1 MIAHAPYRMSG
12 TAHEH
17 LKVLVDD
24 CQNVACGENQVLFAL
39 VLDLGAAVAGEHDN
53 VAFLDVYGDAV
64 ALLIHAARA
73 NGDNACF
80 LRLFLRSFGDDQTGC
95 GGLLSLLDLDND
107 AVFQG
112 LNSHNRFL
120 RVVDLRSMR
129 DSGAVAR
136 PMTVSSAT
144 STLVSPVLSVKKSAP
159 LPGCFT
165 ARRTLSKKLGG
176 AGVPAGFR
184 QAYLGRARGMPPR
197 KMRSMPTSPFTPAT
211 ELPFS
216 AEALAAADEL
226 YPLDSDTLS
235 AVTSLR
241 SRGFSPE
248 ESAQIIS
255 LAQARTRARAKF
267 GERARVL
274 MLTQEATEQA
284 TRPVIAHYRAQR
296 LRPVAGTVADLG
308 CGIASDSAVYAA
320 DRGAVVA
327 VELDPLTASFA
338 AKNLEFCPQARV
350 YSGDVTDYVHGELLD
365 ASGEPVGI
373 VWMDPARRE
382 LRGAKKAQT
391 ERLFDPEA
399 FSPPFSFVLNLART
413 GVPMGVKLGP
423 GFPHEGIPS
432 PADIASEANPTP
444 RVEAEWIQSEGSLA
458 ELVLW
463 FNALAQV
470 GVARTATSVR
480 ELPTEEADLGESSN
494 EGSAEAN
501 ALLPPYEA
509 VSFRSAFTAEEA
521 EQSVEVPVSL
531 PQPGEYLLEPAPA
544 IVRSHLV
551 AEFAQNIGA
560 HLLDEHLAY
569 LCSAE
574 PVEHPLVAC
583 YEVLEE
589 IPLQEKQLKRW
600 VREQGFTALTI
611 KKRGVDIVPEQLR
624 ARLLGSAGSKP
635 SKKKQ
640 KKNANS
646 SSDDQEP
653 TYRPAT
659 LVFTRIGSGRDSRRV
674 GWHVRPL

>member
-1 MIAHAPYRMSG
+1 MPI
-12 TAHEH
+12 
-17 LKVLVDD
+17 
-24 CQNVACGENQVLFAL
+24 
-39 VLDLGAAVAGEHDN
+39 
-53 VAFLDVYGDAV
+53 
-64 ALLIHAARA
+64 
-73 NGDNACF
+73 
-80 LRLFLRSFGDDQTGC
+80 
-95 GGLLSLLDLDND
+95 
-107 AVFQG
+107 
-112 LNSHNRFL
+112 
-120 RVVDLRSMR
+120 
-129 DSGAVAR
+129 
-136 PMTVSSAT
+136 
-144 STLVSPVLSVKKSAP
+144 
-159 LPGCFT
+159 
-165 ARRTLSKKLGG
+165 
-176 AGVPAGFR
+176 PA
-184 QAYLGRARGMPPR
+184 
-197 KMRSMPTSPFTPAT
+197 SPFTPAAK
-211 ELPFS
+211 LPFS

-226 YPLDSDTLS
+226 YPLGSDTLS

-267 GERARVL
+267 GERARTL
-274 MLTQEATEQA
+274 MLTQEAAEQA

-320 DRGAVVA
+320 ERGAAVA

-365 ASGEPVGI
+365 TAGEPVGI

-432 PADIASEANPTP
+432 PEDIASEANPNP

-463 FNALAQV
+463 FNTLAQE

-480 ELPTEEADLGESSN
+480 ENPVRKVSAEETDCN
-494 EGSAEAN
+494 EGSAGTS

-509 VSFRSAFTAEEA
+509 VSFRSPLRAEEA
-521 EQSVEVPVSL
+521 EQSVDVPVSL

-551 AEFAQNIGA
+551 SEFAESIGA

-574 PVEHPLVAC
+574 PVEHPLVAS

-646 SSDDQEP
+646 SSGAQEGAQESS
-653 TYRPAT
+653 YRPAT
-659 LVFTRIGSGRDSRRV
+659 LVFTRIGSGRDSRRI

>member
-1 MIAHAPYRMSG
+1 MPIPAP
-12 TAHEH
+12 
-17 LKVLVDD
+17 
-24 CQNVACGENQVLFAL
+24 
-39 VLDLGAAVAGEHDN
+39 
-53 VAFLDVYGDAV
+53 
-64 ALLIHAARA
+64 
-73 NGDNACF
+73 
-80 LRLFLRSFGDDQTGC
+80 
-95 GGLLSLLDLDND
+95 
-107 AVFQG
+107 
-112 LNSHNRFL
+112 
-120 RVVDLRSMR
+120 
-129 DSGAVAR
+129 
-136 PMTVSSAT
+136 
-144 STLVSPVLSVKKSAP
+144 
-159 LPGCFT
+159 
-165 ARRTLSKKLGG
+165 
-176 AGVPAGFR
+176 
-184 QAYLGRARGMPPR
+184 
-197 KMRSMPTSPFTPAT
+197 PFTPAAT
-211 ELPFS
+211 LPFS

-226 YPLDSDTLS
+226 YPLGSDTLS
-235 AVTSLR
+235 TVTSLR
-241 SRGFSPE
+241 SQGFSPE

-267 GERARVL
+267 GERARTL
-274 MLTQEATEQA
+274 MLTQEAAEQA

-350 YSGDVTDYVHGELLD
+350 YSGDVTGYVHGELLD
-365 ASGEPVGI
+365 AAGEPVGM

-382 LRGAKKAQT
+382 LRGAKKAHT

-432 PADIASEANPTP
+432 PEDIASEANPNP

-463 FNALAQV
+463 FNALAQE
-470 GVARTATSVR
+470 GVARTATSVH
-480 ELPTEEADLGESSN
+480 ELPMEETIPH
-494 EGSAEAN
+494 EGTAETG
-501 ALLPPYEA
+501 ALMPAYEA
-509 VSFRSAFTAEEA
+509 VSFRSPLTAEEA
-521 EQSVEVPVSL
+521 KQSVDVPASL
-531 PQPGEYLLEPAPA
+531 PQPGDYLLEPAPA
-544 IVRSHLV
+544 VVRSHLV
-551 AEFAQNIGA
+551 AEFAQSIGA

-569 LCSAE
+569 LYSAE
-574 PVEHPLVAC
+574 LVEHPLVAC

-635 SKKKQ
+635 FKRKKK
-640 KKNANS
+640 KNNIS
-646 SSDDQEP
+646 SSDTQAGAQESS
-653 TYRPAT
+653 YRPAT
-659 LVFTRIGSGRDSRRV
+659 LVFTRIGLGRDSRRV

>member
-1 MIAHAPYRMSG
+1 MPI
-12 TAHEH
+12 
-17 LKVLVDD
+17 
-24 CQNVACGENQVLFAL
+24 
-39 VLDLGAAVAGEHDN
+39 
-53 VAFLDVYGDAV
+53 
-64 ALLIHAARA
+64 
-73 NGDNACF
+73 
-80 LRLFLRSFGDDQTGC
+80 
-95 GGLLSLLDLDND
+95 
-107 AVFQG
+107 
-112 LNSHNRFL
+112 
-120 RVVDLRSMR
+120 
-129 DSGAVAR
+129 
-136 PMTVSSAT
+136 
-144 STLVSPVLSVKKSAP
+144 
-159 LPGCFT
+159 
-165 ARRTLSKKLGG
+165 
-176 AGVPAGFR
+176 PA
-184 QAYLGRARGMPPR
+184 
-197 KMRSMPTSPFTPAT
+197 SPFTPAAT
-211 ELPFS
+211 LPFS

-226 YPLDSDTLS
+226 YPLGSDTLS
-235 AVTSLR
+235 TVTSLR
-241 SRGFSPE
+241 SQGFSPE

-267 GERARVL
+267 GDRARTL
-274 MLTQEATEQA
+274 MLTQEAAEQA

-350 YSGDVTDYVHGELLD
+350 YSGDVTGYVHGELLD
-365 ASGEPVGI
+365 AAGEPVGM

-382 LRGAKKAQT
+382 LRGAKKAHT

-432 PADIASEANPTP
+432 PEDIASEANPNP

-463 FNALAQV
+463 FNALAQE
-470 GVARTATSVR
+470 GVARSATSVH
-480 ELPTEEADLGESSN
+480 ELPMEETIPH
-494 EGSAEAN
+494 EGTAETG
-501 ALLPPYEA
+501 ALLPAYEA
-509 VSFRSAFTAEEA
+509 VSFRSPLTAEEA
-521 EQSVEVPVSL
+521 KQSVDVPASL
-531 PQPGEYLLEPAPA
+531 PQPGDYLLEPAPA
-544 IVRSHLV
+544 VVRSHLV
-551 AEFAQNIGA
+551 AEFAQSIGA

-574 PVEHPLVAC
+574 LVEHPLVAC

-624 ARLLGSAGSKP
+624 ARLLGSTGSKP
-635 SKKKQ
+635 FKRKKK
-640 KKNANS
+640 KNNIS
-646 SSDDQEP
+646 SSDTQAGAQESS
-653 TYRPAT
+653 YRPAT
-659 LVFTRIGSGRDSRRV
+659 LVFTRIGLGRDSRRV

>member
-1 MIAHAPYRMSG
+1 MPI
-12 TAHEH
+12 
-17 LKVLVDD
+17 
-24 CQNVACGENQVLFAL
+24 
-39 VLDLGAAVAGEHDN
+39 
-53 VAFLDVYGDAV
+53 
-64 ALLIHAARA
+64 
-73 NGDNACF
+73 
-80 LRLFLRSFGDDQTGC
+80 
-95 GGLLSLLDLDND
+95 
-107 AVFQG
+107 
-112 LNSHNRFL
+112 
-120 RVVDLRSMR
+120 
-129 DSGAVAR
+129 
-136 PMTVSSAT
+136 
-144 STLVSPVLSVKKSAP
+144 
-159 LPGCFT
+159 
-165 ARRTLSKKLGG
+165 
-176 AGVPAGFR
+176 PA
-184 QAYLGRARGMPPR
+184 
-197 KMRSMPTSPFTPAT
+197 SPFTPAA

-226 YPLDSDTLS
+226 YPLGSDTLS

-267 GERARVL
+267 GERARTL
-274 MLTQEATEQA
+274 MLTQEAAEQA

-365 ASGEPVGI
+365 AAGEPVGI

-432 PADIASEANPTP
+432 PEDIASEVNPNP

-463 FNALAQV
+463 FNALAQE

-480 ELPTEEADLGESSN
+480 ETSVRELPADELPADELPAEEATPNECSTEDSSRAST
-494 EGSAEAN
+494 ETS

-509 VSFRSAFTAEEA
+509 VSFRSPLTAEEA
-521 EQSVEVPVSL
+521 QQSVDVPVSL
-531 PQPGEYLLEPAPA
+531 PQPGDYLLEPAPA

-551 AEFAQNIGA
+551 SEFAQSIGA

-589 IPLQEKQLKRW
+589 IPMQEKQLKRW

-646 SSDDQEP
+646 SFDAQESS
-653 TYRPAT
+653 YRPAT

>member
-1 MIAHAPYRMSG
+1 MPHTPNASPG
-12 TAHEH
+12 
-17 LKVLVDD
+17 
-24 CQNVACGENQVLFAL
+24 AL
-39 VLDLGAAVAGEHDN
+39 PAGE
-53 VAFLDVYGDAV
+53 
-64 ALLIHAARA
+64 
-73 NGDNACF
+73 
-80 LRLFLRSFGDDQTGC
+80 SPFG
-95 GGLLSLLDLDND
+95 
-107 AVFQG
+107 F
-112 LNSHNRFL
+112 
-120 RVVDLRSMR
+120 
-129 DSGAVAR
+129 
-136 PMTVSSAT
+136 
-144 STLVSPVLSVKKSAP
+144 SPAPP
-159 LPGCFT
+159 LP
-165 ARRTLSKKLGG
+165 LNDN
-176 AGVPAGFR
+176 
-184 QAYLGRARGMPPR
+184 
-197 KMRSMPTSPFTPAT
+197 
-211 ELPFS
+211 
-216 AEALAAADEL
+216 ALAAADEL
-226 YPLDSDTLS
+226 YPLGSDTLG

-248 ESAQIIS
+248 DSSAIIS
-255 LAQARTRARAKF
+255 LVQARTRARAKF
-267 GERARVL
+267 GERARTL
-274 MLTQEATEQA
+274 MLTQEASEQA
-284 TRPVIAHYRAQR
+284 TRPVIAHYRADR
-296 LRPVAGTVADLG
+296 LARVPGLVADLG

-320 DRGAVVA
+320 ERGAVVA

-365 ASGEPVGI
+365 ATGEPVGI

-413 GVPMGVKLGP
+413 GMPMGVKLGP

-432 PADIASEANPTP
+432 PEDIASEANPAP

-463 FNALAQV
+463 FNALAQE

-480 ELPTEEADLGESSN
+480 ELPADTASPATEATGEVAD
-494 EGSAEAN
+494 
-501 ALLPPYEA
+501 LLPPYEA
-509 VSFRSAFTAEEA
+509 VSFRSALTAAEA
-521 EQSVEVPVSL
+521 ERSVEVPVSL

-551 AEFAQNIGA
+551 AEFAQSIGA
-560 HLLDEHLAY
+560 QLLDEHLAY
-569 LCSAE
+569 LRSAE
-574 PVEHPLVAC
+574 PVEHPLVTC

-635 SKKKQ
+635 AKKKQ

-646 SSDDQEP
+646 SAGAQESS
-653 TYRPAT
+653 YRPAT
-659 LVFTRIGSGRDSRRV
+659 LVFTRIGTGRDSRRV

>member
-1 MIAHAPYRMSG
+1 MPI
-12 TAHEH
+12 
-17 LKVLVDD
+17 
-24 CQNVACGENQVLFAL
+24 
-39 VLDLGAAVAGEHDN
+39 
-53 VAFLDVYGDAV
+53 
-64 ALLIHAARA
+64 
-73 NGDNACF
+73 
-80 LRLFLRSFGDDQTGC
+80 
-95 GGLLSLLDLDND
+95 
-107 AVFQG
+107 
-112 LNSHNRFL
+112 
-120 RVVDLRSMR
+120 
-129 DSGAVAR
+129 
-136 PMTVSSAT
+136 
-144 STLVSPVLSVKKSAP
+144 
-159 LPGCFT
+159 
-165 ARRTLSKKLGG
+165 
-176 AGVPAGFR
+176 PA
-184 QAYLGRARGMPPR
+184 
-197 KMRSMPTSPFTPAT
+197 SPFTPAAK
-211 ELPFS
+211 LPFS

-226 YPLDSDTLS
+226 YPLGSDTLS

-267 GERARVL
+267 GEHARTL
-274 MLTQEATEQA
+274 MLTQEAAEQA

-296 LRPVAGTVADLG
+296 LRPVVGTVADLG

-320 DRGAVVA
+320 ERGAVVA

-365 ASGEPVGI
+365 AAGEPVGI

-432 PADIASEANPTP
+432 PEDIASEANPAP

-463 FNALAQV
+463 FNALAQE

-480 ELPTEEADLGESSN
+480 ELPAEEATPN
-494 EGSAEAN
+494 EGSTKTG

-509 VSFRSAFTAEEA
+509 VSFRSPLTAEDA
-521 EQSVEVPVSL
+521 QQSVEVPAAL

-551 AEFAQNIGA
+551 AEFAQSIGA

-574 PVEHPLVAC
+574 PVEHPLVAY

-589 IPLQEKQLKRW
+589 VPLQEKQLKRW

-624 ARLLGSAGSKP
+624 ARLLGSAGSKL

-646 SSDDQEP
+646 SSDAQESS
-653 TYRPAT
+653 YRPAT

>member
-1 MIAHAPYRMSG
+1 MPI
-12 TAHEH
+12 
-17 LKVLVDD
+17 
-24 CQNVACGENQVLFAL
+24 
-39 VLDLGAAVAGEHDN
+39 
-53 VAFLDVYGDAV
+53 
-64 ALLIHAARA
+64 
-73 NGDNACF
+73 
-80 LRLFLRSFGDDQTGC
+80 
-95 GGLLSLLDLDND
+95 
-107 AVFQG
+107 
-112 LNSHNRFL
+112 
-120 RVVDLRSMR
+120 
-129 DSGAVAR
+129 
-136 PMTVSSAT
+136 
-144 STLVSPVLSVKKSAP
+144 
-159 LPGCFT
+159 
-165 ARRTLSKKLGG
+165 
-176 AGVPAGFR
+176 PA
-184 QAYLGRARGMPPR
+184 
-197 KMRSMPTSPFTPAT
+197 SPFTPAAK
-211 ELPFS
+211 LPFS

-226 YPLDSDTLS
+226 YPLGSDTLS

-267 GERARVL
+267 GERARTL
-274 MLTQEATEQA
+274 MLTQEAAEQA

-296 LRPVAGTVADLG
+296 LRPIAGTVADLG

-320 DRGAVVA
+320 ERGAVVA

-350 YSGDVTDYVHGELLD
+350 YSEDVTDYVHGELLD
-365 ASGEPVGI
+365 AAGEPVGI

-382 LRGAKKAQT
+382 LRGTKKAQT

-423 GFPHEGIPS
+423 GFPHEGV
-432 PADIASEANPTP
+432 PAPEDIASEANPNP

-463 FNALAQV
+463 FNSLAQE

-480 ELPTEEADLGESSN
+480 EVSAEETDCNEGPA
-494 EGSAEAN
+494 EGSAETS

-509 VSFRSAFTAEEA
+509 VSFRSPLTAEEA
-521 EQSVEVPVSL
+521 EQSVDVPVSL
-531 PQPGEYLLEPAPA
+531 PQPGDYLLEPAPA

-551 AEFAQNIGA
+551 AEFAQSIGA
-560 HLLDEHLAY
+560 FLLDEHLAY

-646 SSDDQEP
+646 SSSTQEGAQEP
-653 TYRPAT
+653 SYRPAT

>member
-1 MIAHAPYRMSG
+1 MPI
-12 TAHEH
+12 
-17 LKVLVDD
+17 
-24 CQNVACGENQVLFAL
+24 
-39 VLDLGAAVAGEHDN
+39 
-53 VAFLDVYGDAV
+53 
-64 ALLIHAARA
+64 
-73 NGDNACF
+73 
-80 LRLFLRSFGDDQTGC
+80 
-95 GGLLSLLDLDND
+95 
-107 AVFQG
+107 
-112 LNSHNRFL
+112 
-120 RVVDLRSMR
+120 
-129 DSGAVAR
+129 
-136 PMTVSSAT
+136 
-144 STLVSPVLSVKKSAP
+144 
-159 LPGCFT
+159 
-165 ARRTLSKKLGG
+165 
-176 AGVPAGFR
+176 PA
-184 QAYLGRARGMPPR
+184 
-197 KMRSMPTSPFTPAT
+197 SPFTPAAT
-211 ELPFS
+211 LPFS

-226 YPLDSDTLS
+226 YPLGSDTLS
-235 AVTSLR
+235 TVTSLR
-241 SRGFSPE
+241 SQGFSPE

-267 GERARVL
+267 GERARTL
-274 MLTQEATEQA
+274 MLTQEAAEQA

-350 YSGDVTDYVHGELLD
+350 YSGDVTGYVHGELLD
-365 ASGEPVGI
+365 AAGEPVGM

-432 PADIASEANPTP
+432 PEDIASEANPNP
-444 RVEAEWIQSEGSLA
+444 CVEAEWIQSEGSLA

-463 FNALAQV
+463 FNALAQE
-470 GVARTATSVR
+470 GVARTATSVH
-480 ELPTEEADLGESSN
+480 ELPMEETIPH
-494 EGSAEAN
+494 EGTAETG
-501 ALLPPYEA
+501 ALMPAYEA
-509 VSFRSAFTAEEA
+509 VSFRSPLTAEEA
-521 EQSVEVPVSL
+521 KQSVDVPASL
-531 PQPGEYLLEPAPA
+531 PQPGDYLLEPAPA
-544 IVRSHLV
+544 VVRSHLV
-551 AEFAQNIGA
+551 AEFAQSIGA

-569 LCSAE
+569 LYSAE
-574 PVEHPLVAC
+574 LVEHPLVAC

-635 SKKKQ
+635 FKRKKK
-640 KKNANS
+640 KNNIS
-646 SSDDQEP
+646 SSDAQAGAQESS
-653 TYRPAT
+653 YRPAT
-659 LVFTRIGSGRDSRRV
+659 LVFTRIGLGRDSRRV

>member
-1 MIAHAPYRMSG
+1 MPI
-12 TAHEH
+12 
-17 LKVLVDD
+17 
-24 CQNVACGENQVLFAL
+24 
-39 VLDLGAAVAGEHDN
+39 
-53 VAFLDVYGDAV
+53 
-64 ALLIHAARA
+64 
-73 NGDNACF
+73 
-80 LRLFLRSFGDDQTGC
+80 
-95 GGLLSLLDLDND
+95 
-107 AVFQG
+107 
-112 LNSHNRFL
+112 
-120 RVVDLRSMR
+120 
-129 DSGAVAR
+129 
-136 PMTVSSAT
+136 
-144 STLVSPVLSVKKSAP
+144 
-159 LPGCFT
+159 
-165 ARRTLSKKLGG
+165 
-176 AGVPAGFR
+176 PA
-184 QAYLGRARGMPPR
+184 
-197 KMRSMPTSPFTPAT
+197 SPFTPAAK
-211 ELPFS
+211 LPFS

-226 YPLDSDTLS
+226 YPLNSDTLS
-235 AVTSLR
+235 AITSLR

-267 GERARVL
+267 GERAHTL
-274 MLTQEATEQA
+274 MLTQEAAEQA

-296 LRPVAGTVADLG
+296 LRPVTGTVADLG

-365 ASGEPVGI
+365 AAGEPVGI

-382 LRGAKKAQT
+382 LRGTKKAQT

-432 PADIASEANPTP
+432 PEDIASEANPNP

-463 FNALAQV
+463 FNALAQE

-480 ELPTEEADLGESSN
+480 ELPAEKADPN
-494 EGSAEAN
+494 EGPAETS

-509 VSFRSAFTAEEA
+509 VSFRSPLTAEEA
-521 EQSVEVPVSL
+521 EQSVDVPVSL

-551 AEFAQNIGA
+551 AEFAQSIGA
-560 HLLDEHLAY
+560 FLLDEHLAY

-646 SSDDQEP
+646 SSGAQEGVQESS
-653 TYRPAT
+653 YRPAT

>member
-1 MIAHAPYRMSG
+1 MPI
-12 TAHEH
+12 
-17 LKVLVDD
+17 
-24 CQNVACGENQVLFAL
+24 
-39 VLDLGAAVAGEHDN
+39 
-53 VAFLDVYGDAV
+53 
-64 ALLIHAARA
+64 
-73 NGDNACF
+73 
-80 LRLFLRSFGDDQTGC
+80 
-95 GGLLSLLDLDND
+95 
-107 AVFQG
+107 
-112 LNSHNRFL
+112 
-120 RVVDLRSMR
+120 
-129 DSGAVAR
+129 
-136 PMTVSSAT
+136 
-144 STLVSPVLSVKKSAP
+144 
-159 LPGCFT
+159 
-165 ARRTLSKKLGG
+165 
-176 AGVPAGFR
+176 PA
-184 QAYLGRARGMPPR
+184 
-197 KMRSMPTSPFTPAT
+197 SPFTPAA

-226 YPLDSDTLS
+226 YPLGSDTLS

-267 GERARVL
+267 GERARTL
-274 MLTQEATEQA
+274 MLTQEAAEQA

-320 DRGAVVA
+320 ERSAVVA

-432 PADIASEANPTP
+432 PEDIASDANPAP

-463 FNALAQV
+463 FNALAQE

-480 ELPTEEADLGESSN
+480 ETSMREV
-494 EGSAEAN
+494 SAEETDCNDCPAETS

-509 VSFRSAFTAEEA
+509 ASFRSPLTAEEA
-521 EQSVEVPVSL
+521 EQSVDVSVSL
-531 PQPGEYLLEPAPA
+531 PQPGDYLLEPAPA

-551 AEFAQNIGA
+551 AEFAESIGA
-560 HLLDEHLAY
+560 HLLDEYLAY

-574 PVEHPLVAC
+574 PVEHPLAAC

-600 VREQGFTALTI
+600 VRERGFTALTI

-624 ARLLGSAGSKP
+624 ARLLGSGGSKP

-646 SSDDQEP
+646 SSGAPEGTLEGAQESS
-653 TYRPAT
+653 YRPAT

>member
-1 MIAHAPYRMSG
+1 MPI
-12 TAHEH
+12 
-17 LKVLVDD
+17 
-24 CQNVACGENQVLFAL
+24 
-39 VLDLGAAVAGEHDN
+39 
-53 VAFLDVYGDAV
+53 
-64 ALLIHAARA
+64 
-73 NGDNACF
+73 
-80 LRLFLRSFGDDQTGC
+80 
-95 GGLLSLLDLDND
+95 
-107 AVFQG
+107 
-112 LNSHNRFL
+112 
-120 RVVDLRSMR
+120 
-129 DSGAVAR
+129 
-136 PMTVSSAT
+136 
-144 STLVSPVLSVKKSAP
+144 
-159 LPGCFT
+159 
-165 ARRTLSKKLGG
+165 
-176 AGVPAGFR
+176 PA
-184 QAYLGRARGMPPR
+184 
-197 KMRSMPTSPFTPAT
+197 SPFTPAAK
-211 ELPFS
+211 LPFS

-226 YPLDSDTLS
+226 YPLGSDTLS

-267 GERARVL
+267 GERARAL
-274 MLTQEATEQA
+274 MLTQEAAEQA

-365 ASGEPVGI
+365 NAGEPVGI

-432 PADIASEANPTP
+432 PEDIASEANPAP

-463 FNALAQV
+463 FNALAQE

-480 ELPTEEADLGESSN
+480 ELPAEDAPN
-494 EGSAEAN
+494 EGPSETS

-509 VSFRSAFTAEEA
+509 VSFRSSLTAEEA

-551 AEFAQNIGA
+551 AEFAQSIGA

-589 IPLQEKQLKRW
+589 ITLQEKQLKRW

-624 ARLLGSAGSKP
+624 ARLLGSAGSKSP
-635 SKKKQ
+635 KKKQ
-640 KKNANS
+640 KKNADS
-646 SSDDQEP
+646 SSGAQESS
-653 TYRPAT
+653 YRPAT
-659 LVFTRIGSGRDSRRV
+659 LVFTRIGSGRDSRRI

>member
-1 MIAHAPYRMSG
+1 MPHSPNASPGALPVEEYPFGFSPAP
-12 TAHEH
+12 
-17 LKVLVDD
+17 
-24 CQNVACGENQVLFAL
+24 
-39 VLDLGAAVAGEHDN
+39 
-53 VAFLDVYGDAV
+53 
-64 ALLIHAARA
+64 
-73 NGDNACF
+73 
-80 LRLFLRSFGDDQTGC
+80 
-95 GGLLSLLDLDND
+95 
-107 AVFQG
+107 
-112 LNSHNRFL
+112 
-120 RVVDLRSMR
+120 
-129 DSGAVAR
+129 
-136 PMTVSSAT
+136 
-144 STLVSPVLSVKKSAP
+144 P
-159 LPGCFT
+159 LP
-165 ARRTLSKKLGG
+165 LSDN
-176 AGVPAGFR
+176 
-184 QAYLGRARGMPPR
+184 
-197 KMRSMPTSPFTPAT
+197 
-211 ELPFS
+211 
-216 AEALAAADEL
+216 ALAAADEL
-226 YPLDSDTLS
+226 YPLGSDTLG

-248 ESAQIIS
+248 DSSAIIS

-267 GERARVL
+267 GERARTL
-274 MLTQEATEQA
+274 MLTQEASEQA
-284 TRPVIAHYRAQR
+284 TRPVIAHYRADR
-296 LRPVAGTVADLG
+296 LARVPGLVADLG
-308 CGIASDSAVYAA
+308 CGIGSDTAVYAA
-320 DRGAVVA
+320 ARGSVVA

-338 AKNLEFCPQARV
+338 AANLAFCPRARV
-350 YSGDVTDYVHGELLD
+350 YSGDVTAYNP
-365 ASGEPVGI
+365 ASGAGSEAPLTDGAGASPAI
-373 VWMDPARRE
+373 LWLDPARRE

-432 PADIASEANPTP
+432 PEDIASEANPNP

-463 FNALAQV
+463 FNTLAQE

-480 ELPTEEADLGESSN
+480 ELSAEEATPY
-494 EGSAEAN
+494 EGSAETS
-501 ALLPPYEA
+501 ALLPPYET
-509 VSFRSAFTAEEA
+509 VSFRSPLTAEEA
-521 EQSVEVPVSL
+521 LQSVEVPASL

-544 IVRSHLV
+544 IVRSHMV
-551 AEFAQNIGA
+551 AEFAQSIGA

-574 PVEHPLVAC
+574 PMEHPLVAC

-624 ARLLGSAGSKP
+624 ASLLGSSGSKA

-646 SSDDQEP
+646 SSGAQEG
-653 TYRPAT
+653 TQGSSYRPAT

>member
-1 MIAHAPYRMSG
+1 MPHTPNASPG
-12 TAHEH
+12 
-17 LKVLVDD
+17 
-24 CQNVACGENQVLFAL
+24 AL
-39 VLDLGAAVAGEHDN
+39 PTEEYPLG
-53 VAFLDVYGDAV
+53 FSP
-64 ALLIHAARA
+64 AL
-73 NGDNACF
+73 
-80 LRLFLRSFGDDQTGC
+80 
-95 GGLLSLLDLDND
+95 
-107 AVFQG
+107 
-112 LNSHNRFL
+112 
-120 RVVDLRSMR
+120 
-129 DSGAVAR
+129 
-136 PMTVSSAT
+136 
-144 STLVSPVLSVKKSAP
+144 P
-159 LPGCFT
+159 LP
-165 ARRTLSKKLGG
+165 LSDN
-176 AGVPAGFR
+176 
-184 QAYLGRARGMPPR
+184 
-197 KMRSMPTSPFTPAT
+197 
-211 ELPFS
+211 
-216 AEALAAADEL
+216 ALAAADEL
-226 YPLDSDTLS
+226 YPLGSDTLG

-255 LAQARTRARAKF
+255 LAQARTRARTKF
-267 GERARVL
+267 GERARTL
-274 MLTQEATEQA
+274 MLTQEASEQA
-284 TRPVIAHYRAQR
+284 TRPVIAHYRADR
-296 LRPVAGTVADLG
+296 LARVPGLVADLG
-308 CGIASDSAVYAA
+308 CGIGSDTAVYAA
-320 DRGAVVA
+320 ARGSAVA

-338 AKNLEFCPQARV
+338 AANLAFCPRARV
-350 YSGDVTDYVHGELLD
+350 YSGDVTAYGP
-365 ASGEPVGI
+365 ASGAGSEAPLTDGAGASPAI
-373 VWMDPARRE
+373 LWLDPARRE

-399 FSPPFSFVLNLART
+399 FSPPFSFVLGLART
-413 GVPMGVKLGP
+413 GMPMGVKLGP

-432 PADIASEANPTP
+432 PENIASEANPAP

-463 FNALAQV
+463 FNALAQE
-470 GVARTATSVR
+470 GVARTATSVHETSVR
-480 ELPTEEADLGESSN
+480 ELPAEEATPTG
-494 EGSAEAN
+494 GTAETN

-509 VSFRSAFTAEEA
+509 VSFRSSLTAEEA
-521 EQSVEVPVSL
+521 EQSVDVPASL

-551 AEFAQNIGA
+551 AEFAQSIGA

-646 SSDDQEP
+646 SSGAQESS
-653 TYRPAT
+653 YRPAT
-659 LVFTRIGSGRDSRRV
+659 LVFTRIGSGRDSRRI

>member
-1 MIAHAPYRMSG
+1 MPI
-12 TAHEH
+12 
-17 LKVLVDD
+17 
-24 CQNVACGENQVLFAL
+24 
-39 VLDLGAAVAGEHDN
+39 
-53 VAFLDVYGDAV
+53 
-64 ALLIHAARA
+64 
-73 NGDNACF
+73 
-80 LRLFLRSFGDDQTGC
+80 
-95 GGLLSLLDLDND
+95 
-107 AVFQG
+107 
-112 LNSHNRFL
+112 
-120 RVVDLRSMR
+120 
-129 DSGAVAR
+129 
-136 PMTVSSAT
+136 
-144 STLVSPVLSVKKSAP
+144 
-159 LPGCFT
+159 
-165 ARRTLSKKLGG
+165 
-176 AGVPAGFR
+176 PA
-184 QAYLGRARGMPPR
+184 
-197 KMRSMPTSPFTPAT
+197 SPFTPAA

-216 AEALAAADEL
+216 PEALAAADEL
-226 YPLDSDTLS
+226 YPLGSDTLS

-267 GERARVL
+267 GERARTL
-274 MLTQEATEQA
+274 MLTQEAAEQA

-320 DRGAVVA
+320 ERGTVVA

-365 ASGEPVGI
+365 ATGEPVGI

-432 PADIASEANPTP
+432 PEDIASEANPNP
-444 RVEAEWIQSEGSLA
+444 RIEAEWIQSEGSLA

-463 FNALAQV
+463 FNALAQE
-470 GVARTATSVR
+470 GMARTATSVR
-480 ELPTEEADLGESSN
+480 ELPAEEATPN
-494 EGSAEAN
+494 EGTAETS

-509 VSFRSAFTAEEA
+509 VSFRSPLTAEEA
-521 EQSVEVPVSL
+521 QQSVDVPVSL
-531 PQPGEYLLEPAPA
+531 PQPGDYLLEPAPA

-551 AEFAQNIGA
+551 AEFAQSIGA

-569 LCSAE
+569 
-574 PVEHPLVAC
+574 
-583 YEVLEE
+583 LEE

-635 SKKKQ
+635 SKKK
-640 KKNANS
+640 KNANS
-646 SSDDQEP
+646 SSGAQESS
-653 TYRPAT
+653 YRPAT

>member
-1 MIAHAPYRMSG
+1 MPI
-12 TAHEH
+12 
-17 LKVLVDD
+17 
-24 CQNVACGENQVLFAL
+24 
-39 VLDLGAAVAGEHDN
+39 
-53 VAFLDVYGDAV
+53 
-64 ALLIHAARA
+64 
-73 NGDNACF
+73 
-80 LRLFLRSFGDDQTGC
+80 
-95 GGLLSLLDLDND
+95 
-107 AVFQG
+107 
-112 LNSHNRFL
+112 
-120 RVVDLRSMR
+120 
-129 DSGAVAR
+129 
-136 PMTVSSAT
+136 
-144 STLVSPVLSVKKSAP
+144 
-159 LPGCFT
+159 
-165 ARRTLSKKLGG
+165 
-176 AGVPAGFR
+176 PA
-184 QAYLGRARGMPPR
+184 
-197 KMRSMPTSPFTPAT
+197 SPFTPAA

-226 YPLDSDTLS
+226 YPLGSDTLS

-267 GERARVL
+267 GERARTL
-274 MLTQEATEQA
+274 MLTQEAAEQA
-284 TRPVIAHYRAQR
+284 TRPVIAHHRAQR

-320 DRGAVVA
+320 ERGAVVA

-365 ASGEPVGI
+365 AAGEPVGI

-432 PADIASEANPTP
+432 PEDIASDANPAP

-463 FNALAQV
+463 FNALAQE

-480 ELPTEEADLGESSN
+480 ELPAEEATPN
-494 EGSAEAN
+494 EGSAEDSNGVSAETS

-509 VSFRSAFTAEEA
+509 VSFRSSLTAEEA
-521 EQSVEVPVSL
+521 QQSVDVPVSL
-531 PQPGEYLLEPAPA
+531 PRPGEYLLEPAPA

-589 IPLQEKQLKRW
+589 VPLQEKQLKRW

-646 SSDDQEP
+646 SSDAQEGAQESS
-653 TYRPAT
+653 YRPAT
-659 LVFTRIGSGRDSRRV
+659 LVFTRIGSGRDSRRI

>member
-1 MIAHAPYRMSG
+1 MPI
-12 TAHEH
+12 
-17 LKVLVDD
+17 
-24 CQNVACGENQVLFAL
+24 
-39 VLDLGAAVAGEHDN
+39 
-53 VAFLDVYGDAV
+53 
-64 ALLIHAARA
+64 
-73 NGDNACF
+73 
-80 LRLFLRSFGDDQTGC
+80 
-95 GGLLSLLDLDND
+95 
-107 AVFQG
+107 
-112 LNSHNRFL
+112 
-120 RVVDLRSMR
+120 
-129 DSGAVAR
+129 
-136 PMTVSSAT
+136 
-144 STLVSPVLSVKKSAP
+144 
-159 LPGCFT
+159 
-165 ARRTLSKKLGG
+165 
-176 AGVPAGFR
+176 PA
-184 QAYLGRARGMPPR
+184 
-197 KMRSMPTSPFTPAT
+197 SPFTPAAK
-211 ELPFS
+211 LPFS

-241 SRGFSPE
+241 SQGFSPE

-267 GERARVL
+267 GERARTL
-274 MLTQEATEQA
+274 MLTQEAAEQA

-365 ASGEPVGI
+365 AAGEPVGI

-432 PADIASEANPTP
+432 PEDIASEANPNP

-463 FNALAQV
+463 FNALAQE

-480 ELPTEEADLGESSN
+480 ETSVREV
-494 EGSAEAN
+494 SAEETDCNERPAETS

-509 VSFRSAFTAEEA
+509 VSFRSPLTAEEA
-521 EQSVEVPVSL
+521 EQSVDVPVSL
-531 PQPGEYLLEPAPA
+531 PQPGDYLLEPAPA

-551 AEFAQNIGA
+551 AEFAQSIGA
-560 HLLDEHLAY
+560 FLLDEHLAY

-589 IPLQEKQLKRW
+589 IPMQEKQLKRW
-600 VREQGFTALTI
+600 VREQDFTALTI

-624 ARLLGSAGSKP
+624 ARLLGSGGSKQ

-646 SSDDQEP
+646 SSGAQEGAQESS
-653 TYRPAT
+653 YRPAT